1 MSLLINC
8 LGGPALNSRL
18 NLSIREKYGYAY
30 NVEANYTPYLDTGFW
45 SVYIGSE
52 QKYSHRT
59 IELVYKELKKM
70 CDQQFG
76 VLQLSRAKE
85 QLKGHLALGMDS
97 NSGLMLGLGKSLL
110 LMNTI
115 DTIEAI
121 HDGIDALTAEQLIE
135 TANRYLDPSM
145 CSILTFD
152 LAENKD

>member
-1 MSLLINC
+1 
-8 LGGPALNSRL
+8 
-18 NLSIREKYGYAY
+18 
-30 NVEANYTPYLDTGFW
+30 
-45 SVYIGSE
+45 
-52 QKYSHRT
+52 
-59 IELVYKELKKM
+59 M
-70 CDQQFG
+70 CDQKFG

-115 DTIEAI
+115 DTIQAI
-121 HDGIDALTAEQLIE
+121 HDGIDALTSEQLME
-135 TANRYLDPSM
+135 TANRYLDPSR